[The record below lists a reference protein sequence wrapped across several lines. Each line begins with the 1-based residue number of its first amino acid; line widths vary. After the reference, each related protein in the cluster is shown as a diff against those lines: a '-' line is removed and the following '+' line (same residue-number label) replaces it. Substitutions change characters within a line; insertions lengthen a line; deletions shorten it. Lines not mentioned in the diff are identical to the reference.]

1 MNFANAGLDIGVP
14 RVSRQRGAEEIHV
27 GPALKS
33 QRHARSQVRPAL
45 PSVCFCNIL
54 LRYMSEVLLDQ
65 IPNLSDL
72 QRFLDQLAISAP
84 PESGNRRLTW
94 RLSLTVMAGG

>member
-1 MNFANAGLDIGVP
+1 
-14 RVSRQRGAEEIHV
+14 
-27 GPALKS
+27 
-33 QRHARSQVRPAL
+33 
-45 PSVCFCNIL
+45 
-54 LRYMSEVLLDQ
+54 MSEVLLDQ

-84 PESGNRRLTW
+84 PESGDHPLAW